1 MLTSPLSLSNLA
13 HAQVVDGV
21 PLVDLRP
28 TATNPA
34 FAGDKAVGVKKR
46 RASRVQGRQRDRSRY
61 ARTVHAHAR
70 DVCVHTCMLTYCIA
84 SCSNPPPSPT
94 AALTLSSTVED
105 FDLEEDP
112 TFLALSASDV
122 AYAVHI
128 AVQNIEYLFGSDN
141 LAQVQCIICVC
152 VCVCTCMYVCA
163 CEDIMCLVN
172 LFLLLSSSSSLP
184 PPLVFS
190 SQDTYLRSLMDCAG
204 YVPLAYVL
212 QYPDLMYS
220 AAPSDDV
227 LKAVGTNSQ
236 VGGVNRPCVCRRE
249 QVGG

>member
-1 MLTSPLSLSNLA
+1 MHLSAPILLRICTQLQCGIWDVNISCHNAGVMHIHLHPPVQLFTCRIMLTSPLSLSNLA

-70 DVCVHTCMLTYCIA
+70 DLCVQTCMLTYCIA

-112 TFLALSASDV
+112 TFLALSVADV

-128 AVQNIEYLFGSDN
+128 AVQNIEYLFGSNN

-152 VCVCTCMYVCA
+152 VRLYVYVC
-163 CEDIMCLVN
+163 MCL
-172 LFLLLSSSSSLP
+172 
-184 PPLVFS
+184 
-190 SQDTYLRSLMDCAG
+190 
-204 YVPLAYVL
+204 
-212 QYPDLMYS
+212 
-220 AAPSDDV
+220 
-227 LKAVGTNSQ
+227 
-236 VGGVNRPCVCRRE
+236 
-249 QVGG
+249 